1 MDRRTKHNFVTDGF
15 GDEDSKR
22 ILHNLGRKLD
32 GRVELAIETVDSIKL
47 TPRGKAIYVDQ
58 RICRE
63 VAVK

>member
-1 MDRRTKHNFVTDGF
+1 VLRVVVADGF

-32 GRVELAIETVDSIKL
+32 GRVELAIEIVDSIKL

-58 RICRE
+58 RIDRE
-63 VAVK
+63 VAAN